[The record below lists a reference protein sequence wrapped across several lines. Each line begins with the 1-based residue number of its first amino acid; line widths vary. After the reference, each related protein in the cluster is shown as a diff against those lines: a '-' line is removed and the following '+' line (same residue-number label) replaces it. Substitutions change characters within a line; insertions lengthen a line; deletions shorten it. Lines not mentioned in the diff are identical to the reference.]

1 MLKPLKDWPVGELKN
16 MMDEKVHELYADMLA
31 TAHDIGYKVP
41 DHELIETEKAEDLRR
56 VIPPLHEGL
65 VAWHAANKNKKS
77 VDKAPSKKGATSSS
91 SHNLKASELKLKAP
105 KKAAESASQKGS
117 KKSESTMSTATAKK
131 TTAAKPAKK
140 VAKAAKKGKANAN
153 ARTAVGTSRYADEQ
167 TIKITAKENPARE
180 GTGAFD
186 RIKNLF
192 SYNGKTVGAWRKSKL
207 AQETG
212 STLATAVRQG
222 WATVK

>member
-1 MLKPLKDWPVGELKN
+1 MLKPLKNWPVSELKD
-16 MMDEKVHELYADMLA
+16 MMDDKVHELYADMLA

-41 DHELIETEKAEDLRR
+41 DHELIETEKADDLRR

-77 VDKAPSKKGATSSS
+77 ADKAPTK
-91 SHNLKASELKLKAP
+91 SEKAP
-105 KKAAESASQKGS
+105 KKAVATTGQKGS
-117 KKSESTMSTATAKK
+117 KKSETTTMATTATAKK

-140 VAKAAKKGKANAN
+140 AAKAAKKGKAASAN
-153 ARTAVGTSRYADEQ
+153 ARTGVGTTRFSDDQ
-167 TIKITAKENPARE
+167 VIKVTAKENPARE

-192 SYNGKTVGAWRKSKL
+192 SYNGKTVGAWKKSKL
-207 AQETG
+207 ALETG
-212 STLATAVRQG
+212 STLATAARQG
-222 WATVK
+222 WVTVK